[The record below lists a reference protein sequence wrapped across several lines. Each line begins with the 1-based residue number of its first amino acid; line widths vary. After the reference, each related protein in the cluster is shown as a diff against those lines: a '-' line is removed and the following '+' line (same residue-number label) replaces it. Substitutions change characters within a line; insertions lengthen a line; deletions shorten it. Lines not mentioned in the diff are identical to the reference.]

1 VGSETPRGF
10 NHGPAMGPGVST
22 TNNFAFISACDKH
35 TAAYSCLCRIQP
47 LRAYVPGRRKMLE
60 ICRGRVNWAPDRH
73 LRWATAHMGF
83 KSFLFI

>member
-1 VGSETPRGF
+1 MGSETPRGF

-47 LRAYVPGRRKMLE
+47 LSTCLRARAPE
-60 ICRGRVNWAPDRH
+60 ILPRTSKLGAGQAPT
-73 LRWATAHMGF
+73 LGNCAYG
-83 KSFLFI
+83 I